1 SPSIRA
7 AAEPATD
14 FSRRRPVRVPKRTRQ
29 HASRHRS
36 RLCASRFVP
45 QMADHPQLVRRRR
58 LLLHVGGQGGRTAD
72 RRQQQAVHQLWLR
85 GVAVRTRQSHWARHR
100 HRSRNPM
107 NARVRAWFGTVAL
120 ALSLAPAAAVAQEQQ
135 KQPPVDKSAEYRLH
149 AGDSITISVW
159 KELDLQ
165 RKVMIRPDG
174 RFSFPLTGE
183 VQAAGR
189 TPDEVRI
196 EIENS
201 LKKFIP
207 EAVVTVIVEEFN
219 GNRVYVIGQVTKP
232 GMYVMNPSLNV
243 LQALSLAGGSTPFAK
258 L

>member
-1 SPSIRA
+1 
-7 AAEPATD
+7 
-14 FSRRRPVRVPKRTRQ
+14 
-29 HASRHRS
+29 
-36 RLCASRFVP
+36 
-45 QMADHPQLVRRRR
+45 
-58 LLLHVGGQGGRTAD
+58 
-72 RRQQQAVHQLWLR
+72 
-85 GVAVRTRQSHWARHR
+85 
-100 HRSRNPM
+100 M

-258 L
+258 LDSISVIRGSGPSQKTMPFRYSQVVEGKALQQNVTLESGDVVVVP

>member
-1 SPSIRA
+1 MKPSASLWITWMALVLGLAPLA
-7 AAEPATD
+7 AASQDTQKQVATD
-14 FSRRRPVRVPKRTRQ
+14 K
-29 HASRHRS
+29 AS
-36 RLCASRFVP
+36 
-45 QMADHPQLVRRRR
+45 
-58 LLLHVGGQGGRTAD
+58 
-72 RRQQQAVHQLWLR
+72 
-85 GVAVRTRQSHWARHR
+85 
-100 HRSRNPM
+100 
-107 NARVRAWFGTVAL
+107 
-120 ALSLAPAAAVAQEQQ
+120 
-135 KQPPVDKSAEYRLH
+135 EYRLH
-149 AGDSITISVW
+149 AGDGLTISVW

-183 VQAAGR
+183 IQAAGR

-201 LKKFIP
+201 LKKLIP

-258 L
+258 LDNISVIRGSGPAQKTLPFHYSQVVDGKALQQNITLESGDVVVVP

>member
-1 SPSIRA
+1 MKPVASLWITMMALVLGLAPLA
-7 AAEPATD
+7 ATSQDTQKQVATD
-14 FSRRRPVRVPKRTRQ
+14 K
-29 HASRHRS
+29 A
-36 RLCASRFVP
+36 
-45 QMADHPQLVRRRR
+45 
-58 LLLHVGGQGGRTAD
+58 G
-72 RRQQQAVHQLWLR
+72 
-85 GVAVRTRQSHWARHR
+85 
-100 HRSRNPM
+100 
-107 NARVRAWFGTVAL
+107 
-120 ALSLAPAAAVAQEQQ
+120 
-135 KQPPVDKSAEYRLH
+135 EYRLH
-149 AGDSITISVW
+149 AGDGLTISVW

-183 VQAAGR
+183 IQAAGR

-201 LKKFIP
+201 LKKLIP

-258 L
+258 LDNISIIRGSGPAQKTMPFHYSQVVDGKALQQNITLESGDVVVVP

>member
-1 SPSIRA
+1 
-7 AAEPATD
+7 
-14 FSRRRPVRVPKRTRQ
+14 
-29 HASRHRS
+29 
-36 RLCASRFVP
+36 
-45 QMADHPQLVRRRR
+45 
-58 LLLHVGGQGGRTAD
+58 
-72 RRQQQAVHQLWLR
+72 
-85 GVAVRTRQSHWARHR
+85 
-100 HRSRNPM
+100 M
-107 NARVRAWFGTVAL
+107 NVRVRAWFGTVAL

-258 L
+258 LDSISVIRGSGPSQKTMPFRYSQVVEGKALQQNVTLESGDVVVVP